1 MRRSLIAA
9 ASTAVLLVSSAGVAQ
24 AQKPLGF
31 ERFTVADVATG
42 VDFGLTELEVFEKYA
57 AELPLVGSPNR
68 PIHGQKDKRLIDI
81 EVRPDGS
88 GLAVYVYDV
97 VWVQNTGS
105 FQLDSWF
112 LPDLNE
118 QQVKSLESLQGVVIL
133 DIERYPRGKS
143 WRYSVILQ
151 RNTDNTPWKLLLHT
165 STHSILE
172 AMIPPGPPPYFRP
185 VDIDVTAVTGAG
197 FEDIYDAVLIQRLGV
212 NNVVYVAP
220 LLLQPQVYDAFN
232 NANHQLVD
240 QEILGGGLGSFGL
253 DGYYMDI
260 FIDSGL
266 SFTAGFE
273 LTQQQVEDAHV
284 HVGRVVDLEGRLVIN
299 SPQSNEMRY
308 YTVHMNH

>member
-1 MRRSLIAA
+1 MC
-9 ASTAVLLVSSAGVAQ
+9 SAGVGQ
-24 AQKPLGF
+24 AQQPLGF

-57 AELPLVGSPNR
+57 AELSLVGGPNR
-68 PIHGQKDKRLIDI
+68 PLHGQKDKRLIDI
-81 EVRPDGS
+81 EIRPDGS

-118 QQVKSLESLQGVVIL
+118 QQVKSLENLQGAVIL
-133 DIERYPRGKS
+133 DIERYPRDSS

-151 RNTDNTPWKLLLHT
+151 RNTDNTPWKLLLDT
-165 STHSILE
+165 SIHSLVE
-172 AMIPPGPPPYFRP
+172 AMNPPGPPPYFRP
-185 VDIDVTAVTGAG
+185 VDIDVTTVTVKDKDKQI
-197 FEDIYDAVLIQRLGV
+197 FDAVLIQRVGV
-212 NNVVYVAP
+212 NNVVYAAP
-220 LLLQPQVYDAFN
+220 LLLHAEHWEMFN
-232 NANHQLVD
+232 NGIHQLVD
-240 QEILGGGLGSFGL
+240 QELAGGTGPLGTYL
-253 DGYYMDI
+253 DI

-266 SFTAGFE
+266 SFTVFYE
-273 LTQQQVEDAHV
+273 LTQQQVEDAHFD
-284 HVGRVVDLEGRLVIN
+284 VGRVVDLEGRVVIN

>member
-1 MRRSLIAA
+1 MF
-9 ASTAVLLVSSAGVAQ
+9 SAGVAQ
-24 AQKPLGF
+24 AQQPLGF

-57 AELPLVGSPNR
+57 AELPLVGGPNR
-68 PIHGQKDKRLIDI
+68 PLHGQKDKRLIDI

-112 LPDLNE
+112 LPDLTE
-118 QQVKSLESLQGVVIL
+118 QQVKSLERLQGAVIL
-133 DIERYPRGKS
+133 DIERYPRGSS

-151 RNTDNTPWKLLLHT
+151 RNTDNTPWKLLLDT
-165 STHSILE
+165 SIHSLVE
-172 AMIPPGPPPYFRP
+172 AMNPPGPPPYFRP
-185 VDIDVTAVTGAG
+185 VDIDVTTVKDK
-197 FEDIYDAVLIQRLGV
+197 DIFDAVLIQRVGV
-212 NNVVYVAP
+212 NNVVYAAP
-220 LLLQPQVYDAFN
+220 LLVQPVNGMISVYDNFED
-232 NANHQLVD
+232 ANHQLVD
-240 QEILGGGLGSFGL
+240 HELVGGSGILGT
-253 DGYYMDI
+253 YMDI

-284 HVGRVVDLEGRLVIN
+284 SVGRVVDLEGRLVIN

-308 YTVHMNH
+308 YTVHMNNNQ

>member
-1 MRRSLIAA
+1 MTRSFASA
-9 ASTAVLLVSSAGVAQ
+9 ASTVVLLMLSAGATQ
-24 AQKPLGF
+24 AQQPLGF

-57 AELPLVGSPNR
+57 AELLLVGNPNR

-81 EVRPDGS
+81 EIRPDGS

-112 LPDLNE
+112 LPDLTE
-118 QQVKSLESLQGVVIL
+118 QEVKSLERLQGAVIL
-133 DIERYPRGKS
+133 DIERYPRGSS

-151 RNTDNTPWKLLLHT
+151 RNTDDTPWKLLLDA
-165 STHSILE
+165 SIHSIVE

-185 VDIDVTAVTGAG
+185 VDIDVTTVKDENI
-197 FEDIYDAVLIQRLGV
+197 FDAVLIQRLGI

-220 LLLQPQVYDAFN
+220 LLLQPDVYAAFD

-240 QEILGGGLGSFGL
+240 QELVGGSGVFGTYL
-253 DGYYMDI
+253 DI

-266 SFTAGFE
+266 SFTVGYE
-273 LTQQQVEDAHV
+273 LTQQQVEADHV
-284 HVGRVVDLEGRLVIN
+284 SIGRVVDLEGRLVIN

>member
-105 FQLDSWF
+105 FQLDSGSCPTSTAAGEVAGEPAGHRDPRHRAVSAR
-112 LPDLNE
+112 L
-118 QQVKSLESLQGVVIL
+118 VMAIL
-133 DIERYPRGKS
+133 GDPAAQHRQHA
-143 WRYSVILQ
+143 L
-151 RNTDNTPWKLLLHT
+151 KLLLDT
-165 STHSILE
+165 SIHSLVE
-172 AMIPPGPPPYFRP
+172 AMNPPGPPPYFRP
-185 VDIDVTAVTGAG
+185 VDIDVTTVTVKDKQI
-197 FEDIYDAVLIQRLGV
+197 FDAVLIQRVGV
-212 NNVVYVAP
+212 NNVVYAAP
-220 LLLQPQVYDAFN
+220 LLLHAEHWEMFN
-232 NANHQLVD
+232 NGIHQLVD
-240 QEILGGGLGSFGL
+240 QELAGGIGALGTYL
-253 DGYYMDI
+253 DI

-266 SFTAGFE
+266 SFTVFYD
-273 LTQQQVEDAHV
+273 LTQQQVEDAHFD
-284 HVGRVVDLEGRLVIN
+284 VGRVVDLEGRVAIN
-299 SPQSNEMRY
+299 PLQSNEMRY